1 MEYDIHTCMWS
12 DASAMEPCIFCS
24 PELFPSCLD
33 SSRRSDLPLSQAPW
47 SERLACSQV
56 SAFCLRMRGM
66 MSPAPLYFAGQLAIM
81 PVLGDSNDP
90 KEGGKGRKKKVSH
103 RHHAPSISSHLDH
116 NAQLLEAITQAKPRL
131 VRRLLCSKADP
142 NYQGGTKMMSPL
154 MLACEITDEDT
165 REAIIELL
173 LDKNAIIDLQDTSGQ
188 TAMMKAVLINDITTV
203 RNFLKHGADIMIEDA
218 DANSSLSYSAEM
230 GCTECLRTLVKEG
243 KRRKNFNIDHQNLQ
257 GLTPLLLAAREG
269 NLEAVKVLVEGGAS
283 LSMRDLEHF
292 MNAQEWMKLSGC
304 FSVLE
309 LEFLNPSSKKK
320 NYYRQ
325 ERMKRGI
332 KTLADYLPTLNEN
345 GGTDSPNVFTMHQPE
360 ASGSSTFHSQ
370 FPQLQNEIISSAD
383 PPLKSMF
390 SFDSP
395 AASKKQSSPPNVT
408 GQSRK
413 TFPSVSSVKT
423 DLYKSS
429 YLSRR
434 KSILLKNSSSSGY
447 HTGALAPLSD
457 TALDKQDISGMKT
470 TRLPPINK

>member
-1 MEYDIHTCMWS
+1 
-12 DASAMEPCIFCS
+12 
-24 PELFPSCLD
+24 
-33 SSRRSDLPLSQAPW
+33 
-47 SERLACSQV
+47 
-56 SAFCLRMRGM
+56 MRGM
-66 MSPAPLYFAGQLAIM
+66 MSPAPYILQLAIM
-81 PVLGDSNDP
+81 PVLGDSNDS
-90 KEGGKGRKKKVSH
+90 KEGSKGRKKKVSH
-103 RHHAPSISSHLDH
+103 HRYHAPSTSSHLDH

-131 VRRLLCSKADP
+131 VRRLLCSKSDP
-142 NYQGGTKMMSPL
+142 NYQGGAKMMSPL

-165 REAIIELL
+165 RESIIELL
-173 LDKNAIIDLQDTSGQ
+173 LGKNAIIDLQDTSGQ
-188 TAMMKAVLINDITTV
+188 TAIMKAVLINDITTV
-203 RNFLKHGADIMIEDA
+203 RNFLKHGGDIMIEDA

-230 GCTECLRTLVKEG
+230 GCTECLRILVEEG

-269 NLEAVKVLVEGGAS
+269 HLEAVKVLVEGGAS

-304 FSVLE
+304 FSALE

-345 GGTDSPNVFTMHQPE
+345 GGTDSPNVFAMHQPE
-360 ASGSSTFHSQ
+360 ASGSSAFQ
-370 FPQLQNEIISSAD
+370 FPQLQSEAILSSAD

-390 SFDSP
+390 SFDAP
-395 AASKKQSSPPNVT
+395 VASKKQSSPLTVT
-408 GQSRK
+408 GYGRK

-447 HTGALAPLSD
+447 HSGALAPLSD
-457 TALDKQDISGMKT
+457 TASDKRDISGMKT